1 VIPTSFQTLRA
12 LRVLNIGA
20 VGLSL
25 AGVVGSV
32 LAILFHDGY
41 VISSLSG
48 ADALPTLLCGVA
60 WAWLL
65 RRPATVGKT
74 SIRWGWVASIPLAM
88 VNAGLTLAVML
99 DRSRSFEPEKFLLS
113 VVLGA
118 TFGAML
124 WIPALLATLALF
136 GLPIASAQRLAK
148 KGLAGEE
155 RGEWIVG
162 LACAVMSVV
171 GLALS
176 FVRAHQPGIGDAAAW
191 LDGPRVLAV
200 LGLATALCTTTL
212 AQARAARRRTF
223 VTDAEAGKI
232 PGYRIDAT
240 EEGKVL
246 VRIVAQGKGYR
257 VADFEEEVFE
267 LDAEGE
273 ARRPK
278 HAADRTLE

>member
-1 VIPTSFQTLRA
+1 VVPKSFQTLRA
-12 LRVLNIGA
+12 LRVLNIAA
-20 VGLSL
+20 VGLALS
-25 AGVVGSV
+25 GVVGAV
-32 LAILFHDGY
+32 IATIFHTGH
-41 VISSLSG
+41 VFSSARGL
-48 ADALPTLLCGVA
+48 DALPTLLCGLA

-88 VNAGLTLAVML
+88 VNAGLTLAVMITL
-99 DRSRSFEPEKFLLS
+99 SERVDLGKFMLAAL
-113 VVLGA
+113 LGA
-118 TFGAML
+118 TFGAMV

-155 RGEWIVG
+155 RGELIVG
-162 LACAVMSVV
+162 LVCAVMSLV
-171 GLALS
+171 GLVIS
-176 FVRAHQPGIGDAAAW
+176 FEGSHPPGFDA
-191 LDGPRVLAV
+191 GPWIEIPRLLAF
-200 LGLATALCTTTL
+200 LGLVCGAGTTSI
-212 AQARAARRRTF
+212 AQARAARRRAF

-273 ARRPK
+273 AKRPK
-278 HAADRTLE
+278 SLSR